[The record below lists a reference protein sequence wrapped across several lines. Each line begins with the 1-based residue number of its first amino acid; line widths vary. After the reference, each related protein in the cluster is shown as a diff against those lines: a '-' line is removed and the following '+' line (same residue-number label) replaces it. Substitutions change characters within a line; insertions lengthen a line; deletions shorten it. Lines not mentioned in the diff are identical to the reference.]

1 MRPNVGKKE
10 EAMYYSIQF
19 AWQPGILYRTPGAR
33 ACHSSFLSNLWQIL
47 IISLI
52 LMMYITKE
60 ILKKN

>member
-1 MRPNVGKKE
+1 MRPNVGKQE

-33 ACHSSFLSNLWQIL
+33 ACHSSFLSIWQIL

>member
-1 MRPNVGKKE
+1 MRSNVGKKE

-19 AWQPGILYRTPGAR
+19 AWQPAGILYRTPGAR
-33 ACHSSFLSNLWQIL
+33 ACHSSCLSIWQIL